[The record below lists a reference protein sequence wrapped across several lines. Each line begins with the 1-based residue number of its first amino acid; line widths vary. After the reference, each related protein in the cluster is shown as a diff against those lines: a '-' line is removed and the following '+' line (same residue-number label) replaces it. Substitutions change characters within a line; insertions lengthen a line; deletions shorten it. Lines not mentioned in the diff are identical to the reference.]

1 MTAGSRGISWLLAA
15 EWNIVGLAEGCLVV
29 RSVVPARWNDL
40 KLHVRSLSR
49 LRSPVLPALA
59 VLALLPATAL
69 GQDGPVRFDADSRT
83 RGLGGA
89 WGHSWRLFGLGR
101 TRTDSSFVAFHPQM
115 GWFVTDRL
123 ELYGEGTLLVY
134 TEPGLA
140 VAGGLTG
147 LAGRLHLWN
156 DRAWTPYLTLGGG
169 ILWTSLDTME
179 IDRRFNFQIL
189 YGIGVRLLP
198 RRGPGWVI
206 EVRNH
211 HISNAGTA
219 GENLGINAAT
229 VMAGVQWILR

>member
-1 MTAGSRGISWLLAA
+1 M
-15 EWNIVGLAEGCLVV
+15 GLAEGCLVV
-29 RSVVPARWNDL
+29 RSVVLARWNDL
-40 KLHVRSLSR
+40 KPHVRSLSR
-49 LRSPVLPALA
+49 LRSSVLPALA

-156 DRAWTPYLTLGGG
+156 DRGWTPYVTLGGG
-169 ILWTSLDTME
+169 ILWTSLDTMD

-206 EVRNH
+206 EARNH

-229 VMAGVQWILR
+229 VMTGVQWILR